1 MQDILI
7 RLKNSSTNE
16 SSHELQC
23 RCMDAATE
31 IHDLRRVIE
40 ANADGHKECLEE
52 NRLLRTLLRDALSNL
67 DHRDLNIQ
75 GNDLADRIEAALTP
89 NGQGQRGDD
98 GLIVGDS
105 AAPDGSA
112 APEPSS
118 GD

>member
-89 NGQGQRGDD
+89 NAKSEPTSAALSREVGSTD
-98 GLIVGDS
+98 GLDAGD
-105 AAPDGSA
+105 
-112 APEPSS
+112 
-118 GD
+118 